1 MLSLISQQD
10 DIDKIHLYVKD
21 LSETKYEFLIK
32 KREDAR
38 TKHLND
44 LSAFIECSNTMDDI
58 YENIDDYNPSRK
70 RKVLLVFDDMI
81 ADIMINKKFQD
92 IIKEQRIE
100 YFTCVYHS
108 VLFFCSK
115 RCQIKFKS
123 LIDHKN

>member
-1 MLSLISQQD
+1 M
-10 DIDKIHLYVKD
+10 YVKD

-44 LSAFIECSNTMDDI
+44 LSAFIECYNTMDDI

-81 ADIMINKKFQD
+81 ADIMINKKFQA

-100 YFTCVYHS
+100 YFTCAYHS
-108 VLFFCSK
+108 VLFFCSE